1 MAEALQDLLAPH
13 QKTDASA
20 LAYLTYL
27 AEQQSDVLKGSEP
40 QLLSQ
45 ASHSLLLA
53 VQALSKRS
61 HKPVGESAASH
72 ASLRQTLPI
81 LAQRAADLSQAVP
94 RLDSHAE
101 HFSSAFG
108 KASENKLLARR
119 KEALLLLRNSE
130 RLVDVMEMPLLL
142 TTAVSTAPVNYS
154 STLELYAHVR
164 RLASL
169 YPNSPIVSSVL
180 EEADAAIRQMAAD
193 LVGTL
198 KTPSLKLAAAVRTMG
213 WLKRIVPDMVT
224 GASAEDALPAVFLVC
239 RLATLLTTLEALEP
253 LRELA
258 DEERRR
264 QDKAA
269 NSWSGGQQT
278 ERYLKRFI
286 EIFREQSFSIV
297 SVFKSINTSFA
308 PHADGDDEDPLSP
321 LPSPMASF
329 PLHLVGMLL
338 ETLRIYL
345 PTVKDQ
351 ASRESILT
359 QVLYC
364 AGSLGRLGSD
374 FGMLLAAT
382 GVGEWVELV
391 KRHRLLAGRLES
403 VIGDYRG
410 SHKTQPVA
418 MGVTIATP
426 SAQQDEIA
434 ASTTARPQ
442 RASRPANSGLG
453 SGVAS
458 AIILQPLDLLKTR
471 VQQSG
476 HSSLTTT
483 FGELRQ
489 SSSLVLALWRG
500 TVPSALRTGF
510 GSALYFTSL
519 NAIRQHAQRTGILG
533 HRIQTQSGS
542 SALPS
547 LSNSANL
554 VSGAVART
562 FAGFVLMPL
571 TVIKVRFESSLYSY
585 PSLMTAAA
593 DIRRT
598 SGWRGFFSGFGAT
611 ALRDAPYAG
620 MYVLFYEILKKR
632 FGSLVMP
639 ATTTGNAPGKMQA
652 TLASSVNFTSAMLA
666 GGACSVVSNPFDA
679 VKTRIQLQPQLYRN
693 IWHAWYKMVTQE
705 GVRSL
710 WDGLALRMSRKAL
723 SSALAWTVYEELIR
737 RAGAM

>member
-1 MAEALQDLLAPH
+1 MAEALRDLLAP
-13 QKTDASA
+13 QQQTDAPA
-20 LAYLTYL
+20 LAYLAHL
-27 AEQQSDVLKGSEP
+27 AEQQSDVLQSSEP

-61 HKPVGESAASH
+61 HKPVVESAASH

-81 LAQRAADLSQAVP
+81 LAQRAADLTQAVP

-142 TTAVSTAPVNYS
+142 TSAVSTAPVNYS

-169 YPNSPIVSSVL
+169 YPNSPVVSSVL
-180 EEADAAIRQMAAD
+180 VEADDAIRQMAAD

-198 KTPSLKLAAAVRTMG
+198 KIPNLKLAAAVRTMG
-213 WLKRIVPDMVT
+213 WLKRIVPDLVS
-224 GASAEDALPAVFLVC
+224 GATADDSLPAVFLVC

-286 EIFREQSFSIV
+286 EIFREHSFNIV
-297 SVFKSINTSFA
+297 SVFKSINTSLA
-308 PHADGDDEDPLSP
+308 LQSDDDEDPLSP
-321 LPSPMASF
+321 LPSPMGSF
-329 PLHLVGMLL
+329 PLHLVEMLL

-364 AGSLGRLGSD
+364 AGSLGRLGAD
-374 FGMLLAAT
+374 FGMLLATT

-410 SHKTQPVA
+410 SHKTQPV
-418 MGVTIATP
+418 G
-426 SAQQDEIA
+426 
-434 ASTTARPQ
+434 
-442 RASRPANSGLG
+442 AN
-453 SGVAS
+453 
-458 AIILQPLDLLKTR
+458 
-471 VQQSG
+471 
-476 HSSLTTT
+476 
-483 FGELRQ
+483 
-489 SSSLVLALWRG
+489 
-500 TVPSALRTGF
+500 
-510 GSALYFTSL
+510 
-519 NAIRQHAQRTGILG
+519 
-533 HRIQTQSGS
+533 
-542 SALPS
+542 
-547 LSNSANL
+547 
-554 VSGAVART
+554 
-562 FAGFVLMPL
+562 
-571 TVIKVRFESSLYSY
+571 
-585 PSLMTAAA
+585 
-593 DIRRT
+593 
-598 SGWRGFFSGFGAT
+598 
-611 ALRDAPYAG
+611 
-620 MYVLFYEILKKR
+620 
-632 FGSLVMP
+632 
-639 ATTTGNAPGKMQA
+639 
-652 TLASSVNFTSAMLA
+652 
-666 GGACSVVSNPFDA
+666 
-679 VKTRIQLQPQLYRN
+679 
-693 IWHAWYKMVTQE
+693 
-705 GVRSL
+705 
-710 WDGLALRMSRKAL
+710 
-723 SSALAWTVYEELIR
+723 
-737 RAGAM
+737 